1 MEEAQNVLQS
11 FFTIGMAVNL
21 EPLPFLYYSEPD
33 APSTSAVDPAA
44 GDRSQHGA
52 LEPQLTTYSTQ
63 TLGMVLRVAQD
74 PRTRAAAEAWAKLLR
89 LLDAADADPH
99 FTQLRRFFDA
109 RSEDTAED
117 RAEEAAEGRSAS
129 PTTPSASRLHRRLWM
144 RRPSLPQMLQNM
156 GVAEDEVSRTSRPTR
171 RRFSMR
177 ARGQGDGRGDAHEL
191 WFLPAGRTREG
202 EAPPEPRC
210 VRFDVRLDLHS
221 VQLAPPPARA
231 APAAPRPAPAPQSP
245 AQRRYTDTTRG
256 AAPAR
261 RGSFVQRLLDRGIR
275 KSGSMRSAGA
285 PGPAWMH
292 GYADP
297 QDPRYAEALDVD
309 DEEDSRRGVD
319 TESHGMGSDVAP
331 PSDVFSSSDAGIA
344 SRVSTGSAAARSTAT
359 GAQVAAAPDLDRV
372 EEYEP
377 SGSSAGSAQ
386 ASAWQPGEDFLT
398 LLRTA
403 CSTGLPDQEMSSQR
417 GWWSRGETDPL
428 PTTLALA
435 FALAFG
441 WEGMMHFC
449 YGPLSISAQE
459 GVYGALGTVADMDMR
474 AREKLDAVLQWRT
487 KVQPEY
493 GTAAEP
499 APQAPLDPDALDDLP
514 AEPPAERFRAAG
526 DDEEADSTHAV
537 DAEAGSF
544 PSRPSVATGARDEDA
559 AGGREGEEHT
569 AAPIARR
576 SFIRTWRDW
585 ATLFASVFNWV
596 SLYEKT
602 RVHAGLVR
610 ELDCEASAPVRGAA
624 CRTPGVPAPSP
635 SVEEDALNSEA
646 GFRRLPGIPDALR
659 DAPGGAEYN
668 EYRWARHMLDESQL
682 ATSMTI
688 GTAALQFVLHQ
699 LETARWVHQSA
710 WELVYLDECIFQPTT
725 VRTRFPPPGNVA
737 IPPSK
742 SYRPAP
748 GERDRSNP
756 CPCPDKHGAWH
767 PLAWRSWL
775 GTLCE
780 GNIIVPAVAFQA
792 WWTLIAVLNGADRS
806 GRWYNLQVKADEE
819 SFADLTD
826 MSSVYV

>member
-1 MEEAQNVLQS
+1 M
-11 FFTIGMAVNL
+11 
-21 EPLPFLYYSEPD
+21 
-33 APSTSAVDPAA
+33 
-44 GDRSQHGA
+44 
-52 LEPQLTTYSTQ
+52 
-63 TLGMVLRVAQD
+63 
-74 PRTRAAAEAWAKLLR
+74 
-89 LLDAADADPH
+89 
-99 FTQLRRFFDA
+99 
-109 RSEDTAED
+109 
-117 RAEEAAEGRSAS
+117 
-129 PTTPSASRLHRRLWM
+129 
-144 RRPSLPQMLQNM
+144 
-156 GVAEDEVSRTSRPTR
+156 
-171 RRFSMR
+171 
-177 ARGQGDGRGDAHEL
+177 
-191 WFLPAGRTREG
+191 
-202 EAPPEPRC
+202 
-210 VRFDVRLDLHS
+210 
-221 VQLAPPPARA
+221 
-231 APAAPRPAPAPQSP
+231 
-245 AQRRYTDTTRG
+245 
-256 AAPAR
+256 
-261 RGSFVQRLLDRGIR
+261 
-275 KSGSMRSAGA
+275 
-285 PGPAWMH
+285 
-292 GYADP
+292 
-297 QDPRYAEALDVD
+297 
-309 DEEDSRRGVD
+309 
-319 TESHGMGSDVAP
+319 
-331 PSDVFSSSDAGIA
+331 FSSSDAGIA

-635 SVEEDALNSEA
+635 SVEEDALNSEV